1 MRVWIDVSDLVK
13 WPGHVS
19 GIQRVAIN
27 FAKALMEQRLAVG
40 FFCWNG
46 HAFVEAPKAD
56 VARALETAARTNLD
70 KQAPVGGVFSRRRV
84 FGALRAFYRQSPS
97 WLQGVIFRI
106 WQWALAVKAHAIRM
120 AHGEGTRLF
129 ARGDW
134 VLVVGNN
141 WSEPYLPFLLQAK
154 EECGFRFAQVIYD
167 FIPVI
172 FPQYFRAGV
181 SDNYERRMREIIGAA
196 DLLLPISQHTKSDLL
211 RFAKVNGLAVPRA
224 EVIRLGDDLTEGG
237 EEPTPELVGVPFVLT
252 VGTIEVRKNHVAL
265 VKVWRDLIARGED
278 VPLLIMVGRKGWL
291 VDEVFELIN
300 GDDALR
306 AKVRHLDDASDR
318 QLAWLYKN
326 CLFTIYPSLYEGWGL
341 PVAESLKYGKICIA
355 SGVSSI
361 PEISDLV
368 EFIDPRDASDIDR
381 VVSRWLKDANLR
393 AEKEARITRHY
404 RPTAWSETVAPF
416 VVALNTQK

>member
-1 MRVWIDVSDLVK
+1 MK

-27 FAKALMEQRLAVG
+27 FAKALIEQKLPVG
-40 FFCWNG
+40 FFCWDG

-56 VARALETAARTNLD
+56 VARALETVARANPE
-70 KQAPVGGVFSRRRV
+70 KHFPVGSGSLRQRL
-84 FGALRAFYRQSPS
+84 FGALRNVYRRSPS
-97 WLQGVIFRI
+97 WLQGVIFRV
-106 WQWALAVKAHAIRM
+106 WQWTLALKARAFRLVR
-120 AHGEGTRLF
+120 GEGSGF
-129 ARGDW
+129 FSRGDW

-154 EECGFRFAQVIYD
+154 DQHGFRFAQVIYD

-181 SDNYERRMREIIGAA
+181 AENYARRMREIIGTA
-196 DLLLPISQHTKSDLL
+196 DLLLPISQHTKSDLM
-211 RFAKVNGLAVPRA
+211 RFAKANGLALPRA
-224 EVIRLGDDLTEGG
+224 EVIRLGDDFFEGG
-237 EEPTPELVGVPFVLT
+237 EEPIPELMGAPFVLT

-278 VPLLIMVGRKGWL
+278 VPPLIMVGRKGWL
-291 VDEVFELIN
+291 VDEVFELI
-300 GDDALR
+300 DSSTALR
-306 AKVRHLDDASDR
+306 EKIRHLDDANDQ

-368 EFIDPRDASDIDR
+368 EFVDPRNLADIDR
-381 VVSRWLKDANLR
+381 VVSRWLKSGSVR
-393 AEKEARITRHY
+393 REKEEVIARTY
-404 RPTAWSETVAPF
+404 RPTSWSETVAPF
-416 VVALNTQK
+416 IKAIHEHESKGE